1 MTELPGYQYHVI
13 ILESKSRSMS
23 RQDRP
28 QQNRV
33 SEVRNIRARR
43 SGSPAAIIE
52 EEVGSNGTD
61 QLVGSPRLDRK
72 ARASISE
79 AESHGVPLNTKWTFW
94 LDK

>member
-1 MTELPGYQYHVI
+1 
-13 ILESKSRSMS
+13 MS

-28 QQNRV
+28 QQNPRQDRV